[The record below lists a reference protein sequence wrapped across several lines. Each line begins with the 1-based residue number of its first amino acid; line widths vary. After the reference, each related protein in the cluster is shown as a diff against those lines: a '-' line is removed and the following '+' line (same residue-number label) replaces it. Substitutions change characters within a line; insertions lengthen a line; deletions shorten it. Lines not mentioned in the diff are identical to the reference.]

1 MFLLLAQVVICLT
14 QYTGDS
20 MSKKITSAQINDA
33 TQTRFVPGP
42 EKKPDMLTRQEASK
56 ELKKRG
62 YKEDDEPGVWLSPE
76 GSRLAW
82 FIAVQRENIKF
93 DSKTWGA
100 EITRIK
106 YEWKEKK
113 RLAKLKVKN
122 GRTSK

>member
-1 MFLLLAQVVICLT
+1 
-14 QYTGDS
+14 

-93 DSKTWGA
+93 VGTIKDNKIS
-100 EITRIK
+100 ITKSWKWRI
-106 YEWKEKK
+106 
-113 RLAKLKVKN
+113 
-122 GRTSK
+122 

>member
-1 MFLLLAQVVICLT
+1 
-14 QYTGDS
+14 
-20 MSKKITSAQINDA
+20 MSKEVTSAQINDA
-33 TQTRFVPGP
+33 TQTRFVPEP

-82 FIAVQRENIKF
+82 FIALQRENIKF

-100 EITRIK
+100 EITRVK

-113 RLAKLKVKN
+113 R
-122 GRTSK
+122 